1 MIELLDTIS
10 QYAIPL
16 FTLSGIF
23 LIARKVKWGFLLA
36 LIAQPFW
43 LFTSYI
49 HDQWGVFFNT
59 VVYTGIV
66 LYGVY
71 NWFFDSVREV
81 SSAIDK
87 AEKTE

>member
-43 LFTSYI
+43 LFTSYV
-49 HDQWGVFFNT
+49 HGQWGVFFNT
-59 VVYTGIV
+59 MVYTSIV

-71 NWFFDSVREV
+71 NWFFVVTHEL
-81 SSAIDK
+81 SAIDK
-87 AEKTE
+87 ARETE